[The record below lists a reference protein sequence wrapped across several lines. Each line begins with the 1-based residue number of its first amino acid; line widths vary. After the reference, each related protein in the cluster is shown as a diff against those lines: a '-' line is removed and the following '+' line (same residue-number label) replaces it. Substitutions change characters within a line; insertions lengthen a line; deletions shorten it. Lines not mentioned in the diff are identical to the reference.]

1 MFQRVC
7 LAEKFKRSTD
17 VFRVGA
23 AEVLRIAFIG
33 LVLLVY
39 GKSGFQT
46 VPPLPQYFTKRLPFS
61 LVHAGTVLS
70 YFRREME
77 INRELLE
84 GKGPLSRAACKFED
98 SASLHFARVGP
109 TQKLHPTSNHGICD
123 VLMRF
128 SHPARRVQRNASV
141 HF

>member
-46 VPPLPQYFTKRLPFS
+46 VPLPQYFTKRLSFS
-61 LVHAGTVLS
+61 LVHAGTGLS

-84 GKGPLSRAACKFED
+84 GKDPLSRAACKFEGL
-98 SASLHFARVGP
+98 ALLHFARAGP
-109 TQKLHPTSNHGICD
+109 TQKLHPTSNHGTCD

-128 SHPARRVQRNASV
+128 SHPARRMQRNASG
-141 HF
+141 HA